1 MEIEYLT
8 MSEQGQRNYNE
19 DALLA
24 DTDNGIFMVCDGV
37 GGSNRGDIASKKACE
52 YFSDYVIRQNEV
64 SEIVLEQALVE
75 TEMKFDEYTS
85 GFPEAKGMATTLT
98 FLKITPQGA
107 IAGHIG
113 DSRIYQI
120 RNGEIIFMTQDHSF
134 VNELVASGFLTE
146 EEAVNHPKKNQIT
159 RAIQGSE
166 SSTLIDF
173 GHIESIEKNDFFMLC
188 SDGILEGIDKDWIS
202 ENFKSKFELS
212 AIEKGIRENCAE
224 KSNDNY
230 TAILIKITE
239 I

>member
-1 MEIEYLT
+1 
-8 MSEQGQRNYNE
+8 
-19 DALLA
+19 
-24 DTDNGIFMVCDGV
+24 
-37 GGSNRGDIASKKACE
+37 
-52 YFSDYVIRQNEV
+52 
-64 SEIVLEQALVE
+64 
-75 TEMKFDEYTS
+75 FDEYTS

-120 RNGEIIFMTQDHSF
+120 RNGELIFMTQDHSV

-146 EEAVNHPKKNQIT
+146 EEAVNHPKQNQIT

>member
-8 MSEQGQRNYNE
+8 ISEQGQRNYNE
-19 DALLA
+19 DALLT

-52 YFSDYVIRQNEV
+52 YFSDVVNRQNEV

-75 TEMKFDEYTS
+75 TEIKFDEYIS

-188 SDGILEGIDKDWIS
+188 SDGILEGIDNDWIS
-202 ENFKSKFELS
+202 ENFKSEFELY
-212 AIEKGIRENCAE
+212 AIEKGIRENCIE
-224 KSNDNY
+224 KSKDNY

>member
-64 SEIVLEQALVE
+64 SEIVLEQELVE

-85 GFPEAKGMATTLT
+85 RFPEAKGMATTLT

-166 SSTLIDF
+166 NSTLIDF

-188 SDGILEGIDKDWIS
+188 SDGILEGIDNDWIS
-202 ENFKSKFELS
+202 ENFKSEFELS

-224 KSNDNY
+224 KSKDNY